1 MAKYSKVAVDKA
13 IAASGRSGRPI
24 GGREAEAIHRLLQ
37 GRHEP
42 PQAEPEA
49 EPEASTMTKERFI
62 AGLAQLGYNIST
74 AHRLLGYSRTSMY
87 RILRGQAEVPVVV
100 MKLLDMYE
108 RHGIPEEHKQ
118 P

>member
-13 IAASGRSGRPI
+13 IAASGRSGRTI
-24 GGREAEAIHRLLQ
+24 GGREAQAIHRLLQ
-37 GRHEP
+37 GRHEA
-42 PQAEPEA
+42 QA